1 MDMATMYPVGATV
14 KVVKDIE
21 QGRDSLGIY
30 IIPKG
35 ERGIVIHSGP
45 CEWGDPVVIVVLEHL
60 YESLAPDNTMHF
72 PFSDDYDPF
81 SDIQI
86 TGHTTGS
93 IESLEEGNFTLT
105 EVTALLSQAGVAAAP
120 GA

>member
-1 MDMATMYPVGATV
+1 MDMTTMYPVGATV

-45 CEWGDPVVIVVLEHL
+45 CEWGDPVVIVVFEHL
-60 YESLAPDNTMHF
+60 SPLTQFDGVQVTAFDGQRC
-72 PFSDDYDPF
+72 SDD
-81 SDIQI
+81 
-86 TGHTTGS
+86 GLGS
-93 IESLEEGNFTLT
+93 GGSSVLELGGR
-105 EVTALLSQAGVAAAP
+105 QRR